1 MRSEFHKGYQSIE
14 HLPFAASGGRFAKG
28 TILSVRMAPF
38 VSPKKRKGLLHRRGI
53 TIPAPLW
60 ARQSCRFL
68 ETGSLHPPLA
78 ALRRFPLTPRVPWI
92 SHFSVKCDT
101 AFSKRLGLLLSP
113 LSLCP
118 RIGSLHQFPS
128 ISDNTTVLHYSG
140 QKRFFPANS
149 SLHAEFFRKFGVTHR
164 VLPFGRPIRP
174 VKDHKNRPAQ

>member
-1 MRSEFHKGYQSIE
+1 MPAKKITTVEITAMRSEFHKGYQSIE

-68 ETGSLHPPLA
+68 EAGSLHPPLA
-78 ALRRFPLTPRVPWI
+78 ALLRFPLTPRVPWI

-113 LSLCP
+113 LSLLP
-118 RIGSLHQFPS
+118 VLSNQISSRYKEGSVNFS
-128 ISDNTTVLHYSG
+128 
-140 QKRFFPANS
+140 
-149 SLHAEFFRKFGVTHR
+149 
-164 VLPFGRPIRP
+164 
-174 VKDHKNRPAQ
+174 